1 MYNFNFME
9 DEKLIEVFDEILI
22 KKDKKEKIT
31 TIALTDQRLLF
42 LDYITNDGYEA
53 LKITRRINFMKYKDI
68 YYQINLSDIELIK
81 NTDEYYLITLKD
93 KTSFEFNNIIL
104 YELLKGELNNEK

>member
-22 KKDKKEKIT
+22 KQNKKEKIT
-31 TIALTDQRLLF
+31 TIALTDKRLLF
-42 LDYITNDGYEA
+42 LDYITNSGYEA
-53 LKITRRINFMKYKDI
+53 LKITKGINFVKYKDV
-68 YYQINLSDIELIK
+68 YHQIDLSNIESIK
-81 NTDEYYLITLKD
+81 NNKEYYLIILKD
-93 KTSFEFNNIIL
+93 KTTFEFNNIIL